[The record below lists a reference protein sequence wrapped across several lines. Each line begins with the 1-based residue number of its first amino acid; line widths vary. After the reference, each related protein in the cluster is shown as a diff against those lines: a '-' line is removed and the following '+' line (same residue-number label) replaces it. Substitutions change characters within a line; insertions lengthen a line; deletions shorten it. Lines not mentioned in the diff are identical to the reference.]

1 MKPSWS
7 RTALGW
13 LNHHQLQL
21 GGTESPSFIGNGVKP
36 CNAESSREAWLPQ
49 KIQLLLL
56 DADWQ
61 CQVSK

>member
-1 MKPSWS
+1 M
-7 RTALGW
+7 GW

-21 GGTESPSFIGNGVKP
+21 GGTETPSFIGNGVKP